1 MTTKSSPGPALRGD
15 APGSGMTGSIGRFV
29 VRRARLVLAVAM
41 VAVVAFGV
49 LGFGAFSKLK
59 TGGFQDPGAE
69 STTAQTLT
77 DQHFGGGVGVVLL
90 VHAETGTVDDAPAR
104 AAGPDAASR
113 LAAVP
118 GVSNVVSY
126 WQTRNPGLRSK
137 DGKYALITGSTR
149 SDRDLSASQLASLQ
163 SHSGQVDVTV
173 GGSAAIGNDII
184 KQVGKSLRIAETIAV
199 PITLALL
206 VFAFGSV
213 VASLL
218 PLAIGLIAILGT
230 FAELFVLGSVT
241 NVAIYAINLTTA
253 LGLALSIDYGL
264 LMVSRFREE
273 LGRGQEPAQAVV
285 RSVQTAGRTIVF
297 SGATVVAALAVL
309 LIFPLYFLRSF
320 AYAGIGVVLI
330 SMASAVVVLPALLA
344 VMGRRVNSGRL
355 PWARNRQ
362 PSTAA
367 PFWGRLAG
375 QAMRRPALIAIPVL
389 AVLVLLALPL
399 RHIQLGTLDDR
410 VLRATTQSRAVGDVL
425 REDFTGNSATALN
438 VVTDGPLDRAALT
451 AYATRLSD
459 LAGVARVESSV
470 ATFDHGKAVPDSANL
485 TLARPT
491 AQRLSVVSAA
501 DPRSDASKNLVR
513 TARGLPGPGGVRAYV
528 GGQTAELIDTT
539 HAIGT
544 RLPLAALLI
553 ALTTFTVL
561 FLFTGSVVQPFRS
574 IVLNAVTLG
583 ATAGLMVWIFQE
595 GHLSGLLHFTAL
607 PLDTSM
613 LMLLFCISFGLTMDY
628 EVIVLS
634 RIKELHDQGFD
645 NRAAVTGGL
654 TRSGR
659 IVTTAAALIAVTFFA
674 NATATVSF
682 LQLFGIGAG
691 FAVIIDATLVRAV
704 LVPACQRLLG
714 RAAWYAPAPLRRLQN
729 RISLGEDHGSPSPGP
744 LPASEADETPLI
756 TR

>member
-1 MTTKSSPGPALRGD
+1 M
-15 APGSGMTGSIGRFV
+15 
-29 VRRARLVLAVAM
+29 VRRARLVLVAAM
-41 VAVVAFGV
+41 LVVVGFGV
-49 LGFGAFSKLK
+49 LGFGAFGKLK
-59 TGGFQDPGAE
+59 TGGFQDPGAQ

-77 DQHFGGGVGVVLL
+77 DQRFGGSVGVVLL

-104 AAGPDAASR
+104 AAGAEAASR

-137 DGKYALITGSTR
+137 DGKYALVLGSTK
-149 SDRDLSASQLASLQ
+149 SDRELSSSELAGLR
-163 SHSGQVDVTV
+163 SHSSQVDVTV
-173 GGSAAIGNDII
+173 GGSAAIGNDIL
-184 KQVGKSLRIAETIAV
+184 KQVGKSLRSAEMIAV
-199 PITLALL
+199 PIILVLL

-213 VASLL
+213 VAALL
-218 PLAIGLIAILGT
+218 PLAIGVIAILGT
-230 FAELFVLGSVT
+230 FAELDVLGSVT

-253 LGLALSIDYGL
+253 LGLALAIDYAL

-273 LGRGQEPAQAVV
+273 LGHGQEPAQAVV

-330 SMASAVVVLPALLA
+330 SMAAAVVVLPALLA
-344 VMGRRVNSGRL
+344 VLGRRVNSGRL
-355 PWARNRQ
+355 PWARNRE

-375 QAMRRPALIAIPVL
+375 QVMRRPALIAIPVL
-389 AVLVLLALPL
+389 AVLMLVALPV
-399 RHIQLGTLDDR
+399 RHVQFGTPDDR
-410 VLRATTQSRAVGDVL
+410 VLPATTQSRAVGDVL

-438 VVTDGPLDRAALT
+438 VVSDGPLGRATLT
-451 AYATRLSD
+451 AYAARLSH
-459 LAGVARVESSV
+459 LAGVARVETSV
-470 ATFDHGKAVPDSANL
+470 ATFIAGKAVPDSADPA
-485 TLARPT
+485 LARPT

-501 DPRSDASKNLVR
+501 DPRSSASKDLVR
-513 TARGLPGPGGVRAYV
+513 TVRDLPGPDGVRVYV

-553 ALTTFTVL
+553 VLTTFIVL
-561 FLFTGSVVQPFRS
+561 FLFTGSVVQPIRS
-574 IVLNAVTLG
+574 LALNGVTLA

-595 GHLSGLLHFTAL
+595 GHLSRLLHFTAL

-613 LMLLFCISFGLTMDY
+613 LVLLFCIAFGLSMDH

-634 RIKELHDQGFD
+634 RIKELHDQGRD
-645 NRAAVTGGL
+645 NRTAVTDGL
-654 TRSGR
+654 THSGR
-659 IVTTAAALIAVTFFA
+659 IVTTAAALVAVTFFA
-674 NATATVSF
+674 FGTATVSF

-691 FAVIIDATLVRAV
+691 FAVIVDATLVRAI
-704 LVPACQRLLG
+704 LVPACQRILG

-729 RISLGEDHGSPSPGP
+729 RIGLTEAGGRAGGGEAQRP
-744 LPASEADETPLI
+744 L
-756 TR
+756 

>member
-1 MTTKSSPGPALRGD
+1 MTTASSRDRARRGN
-15 APGSGMTGSIGRFV
+15 GLGRGMTGSIGSFV
-29 VRRARLVLAVAM
+29 VRRARLVLVAAM
-41 VAVVAFGV
+41 LAVVGFGV
-49 LGFGAFSKLK
+49 LGLGAFGKLK
-59 TGGFQDPGAE
+59 TGGFADPGAE

-77 DQHFGGGVGVVLL
+77 DQRFGGSDGVVLL
-90 VHAETGTVDDAPAR
+90 VHAGAGTVDGEPAR
-104 AAGPDAASR
+104 AAGAEAARR

-126 WQTRNPGLRSK
+126 WQTHDPGLRSK
-137 DGKYALITGSTR
+137 DGTYALILGSTR
-149 SDRDLSASQLASLQ
+149 SDHNLSSSELASLR

-173 GGSAAIGNDII
+173 GGSAAIGNDILG
-184 KQVGKSLRIAETIAV
+184 QVTKSLRIAEGIAV
-199 PITLALL
+199 PIILALL

-213 VASLL
+213 VAALL
-218 PLAIGLIAILGT
+218 PLAIGGIAILGT
-230 FAELFVLGSVT
+230 FAELDVLGSVT

-253 LGLALSIDYGL
+253 LGLALAIDYAL

-273 LGRGQEPAQAVV
+273 LGRGHEPAQAVV

-297 SGATVVAALAVL
+297 SGATVMAALAVL

-330 SMASAVVVLPALLA
+330 SMAAAVVVLPALLA
-344 VMGRRVNSGRL
+344 VLGRRVNSGRL
-355 PWARNRQ
+355 PWARNRE

-375 QAMRRPALIAIPVL
+375 QVMRRPALIAIPVL
-389 AVLVLLALPL
+389 AVLLLVALPL
-399 RHIQLGTLDDR
+399 RHVQFGTPDDR
-410 VLRATTQSRAVGDVL
+410 VLSATTASRAVGDVL

-438 VVTDGPLDRAALT
+438 VVTDGALDRAALT

-459 LAGVARVESSV
+459 LAGVARVETSA
-470 ATFDHGKAVPDSANL
+470 ATFVHGKAVPNSADPA
-485 TLARPT
+485 LARPT
-491 AQRLSVVSAA
+491 AQRLSVVSTA
-501 DPRSDASKNLVR
+501 DPRSNASKDLVR
-513 TARGLPGPGGVRAYV
+513 TVRDLPDPDGVRVYV

-544 RLPLAALLI
+544 RLPLAGLLI
-553 ALTTFTVL
+553 MLTTFIVL
-561 FLFTGSVVQPFRS
+561 FLFTGSVVQPIRALL
-574 IVLNAVTLG
+574 VNAVTLA

-595 GHLSGLLHFTAL
+595 GHLSGPLHFTAL

-613 LMLLFCISFGLTMDY
+613 LVLLFCIAFGLSMDY

-634 RIKELHDQGFD
+634 RIKELHDQGRD
-645 NRAAVTGGL
+645 NRTAVTDGL

-691 FAVIIDATLVRAV
+691 FAVIIDATLVRAI
-704 LVPACQRLLG
+704 LVPACQRILG
-714 RAAWYAPAPLRRLQN
+714 RAAWYAPAPLRRLQV
-729 RISLGEDHGSPSPGP
+729 RIGLAEAHG
-744 LPASEADETPLI
+744 
-756 TR
+756 

>member
-1 MTTKSSPGPALRGD
+1 MTTARSRGPALRGK
-15 APGSGMTGSIGRFV
+15 GLGRESGSIGSFV
-29 VRRARLVLAVAM
+29 VRRARLVLVAAMLAVIG
-41 VAVVAFGV
+41 FGV
-49 LGFGAFSKLK
+49 LGFGAFGKLK

-69 STTAQTLT
+69 STIAQTLT
-77 DQHFGGGVGVVLL
+77 DQRFGGSVGVVLL
-90 VHAETGTVDDAPAR
+90 VHAEAGTVDDAPAR
-104 AAGPDAASR
+104 AAGAEAASR

-137 DGKYALITGSTR
+137 DGTYALVLGSTR
-149 SDRDLSASQLASLQ
+149 SDHNLSSPEVASLR

-173 GGSAAIGNDII
+173 GGDAAIGNDIT
-184 KQVGKSLRIAETIAV
+184 KQVAKSLGIAEGIAV
-199 PITLALL
+199 PIILALL

-213 VASLL
+213 VAALL
-218 PLAIGLIAILGT
+218 PLVTGGIAILGT

-253 LGLALSIDYGL
+253 LGLALSIDYSL

-273 LGRGQEPAQAVV
+273 LGRGQEPARAVV

-309 LIFPLYFLRSF
+309 LIFPQYFLRSF

-330 SMASAVVVLPALLA
+330 SVAAAVVVLPALLA
-344 VMGRRVNSGRL
+344 VLGRRVNSGRL
-355 PWARNRQ
+355 PWARNRE

-375 QAMRRPALIAIPVL
+375 QAMRRPALVAIPVL
-389 AVLVLLALPL
+389 AVLALVALPV
-399 RHIQLGTLDDR
+399 RHVQFGTPDDR
-410 VLRATTQSRAVGDVL
+410 VLPATTQSRTVGDVL
-425 REDFTGNSATALN
+425 REDFTGDSATALN
-438 VVTDGPLDRAALT
+438 VITDGPLGRAPLT
-451 AYATRLSD
+451 AYATRLSG
-459 LAGVARVESSV
+459 LAGVARVETSV
-470 ATFDHGKAVPDSANL
+470 ATFVHGQAVPNSADP

-501 DPRSDASKNLVR
+501 DPRSNASKDLVR
-513 TARGLPGPGGVRAYV
+513 TVRDLPGPDGVRVYV

-544 RLPLAALLI
+544 RLPLAGLLI
-553 ALTTFTVL
+553 VLTTFIVL
-561 FLFTGSVVQPFRS
+561 FLFTGSVVQPIRS
-574 IVLNAVTLG
+574 LVLNAVTLA

-613 LMLLFCISFGLTMDY
+613 LVLLFCIAFGLSMDY

-634 RIKELHDQGFD
+634 RIKELHDQGLD
-645 NRAAVTGGL
+645 NRTAVTEGL

-659 IVTTAAALIAVTFFA
+659 IVTTAAALIAVSFFA
-674 NATATVSF
+674 FGTATVSF

-704 LVPACQRLLG
+704 LVPAFLRILG
-714 RAAWYAPAPLRRLQN
+714 RAAWYAPAPLRRLQA
-729 RISLGEDHGSPSPGP
+729 RIGLTETHG
-744 LPASEADETPLI
+744 
-756 TR
+756 

>member
-1 MTTKSSPGPALRGD
+1 
-15 APGSGMTGSIGRFV
+15 V
-29 VRRARLVLAVAM
+29 VRRARLVLVVAM
-41 VAVVAFGV
+41 LAVVGFGV
-49 LGFGAFSKLK
+49 LGIGAFGKLK

-69 STTAQTLT
+69 STIAQTLT
-77 DQHFGGGVGVVLL
+77 DQRFGGSEGVVLL
-90 VHAETGTVDDAPAR
+90 VHAEAGTVDDAPAR
-104 AAGPDAASR
+104 AAGAEAASR

-126 WQTRNPGLRSK
+126 WQTRDPGLRSK
-137 DGKYALITGSTR
+137 DGRYALVLGSTR
-149 SDRDLSASQLASLQ
+149 SDLNLSSSELASLR
-163 SHSGQVDVTV
+163 SRSRQVEVTV
-173 GGSAAIGNDII
+173 GGSAAIGNDIT
-184 KQVGKSLRIAETIAV
+184 KQVGKSLAIAEGIAV
-199 PITLALL
+199 PIILTLL

-213 VASLL
+213 VAALL
-218 PLAIGLIAILGT
+218 PLAIGGIAILGT

-241 NVAIYAINLTTA
+241 SVAIYAINLTTA
-253 LGLALSIDYGL
+253 LGLALAIDYSL

-273 LGRGQEPAQAVV
+273 LGRGQEPALAVE

-309 LIFPLYFLRSF
+309 LIFPMYFLRSF

-330 SMASAVVVLPALLA
+330 SMAAAVVVLPALLA
-344 VMGRRVNSGRL
+344 VLGRRVNAGRL
-355 PWARNRQ
+355 PWARDRE

-389 AVLVLLALPL
+389 ALLMLVALPL
-399 RHIQLGTLDDR
+399 RHVQFGTPDDR
-410 VLRATTQSRAVGDVL
+410 VLPATAQSRAVGDVL
-425 REDFTGNSATALN
+425 RGDFTGDSSTALN
-438 VVTDGPLDRAALT
+438 VVTDGPLGRAALT

-459 LAGVARVESSV
+459 LAGVARVEASL
-470 ATFDHGKAVPDSANL
+470 ATFVHGKAVPNSADP
-485 TLARPT
+485 TLARAGGSGA

-501 DPRSDASKNLVR
+501 DPRSNASKDLVR
-513 TARGLPGPGGVRAYV
+513 TVRGLPGPGGVRVYV
-528 GGQTAELIDTT
+528 GGDTAELIDTT

-544 RLPLAALLI
+544 RLPLAALLVM
-553 ALTTFTVL
+553 LTTFIVL
-561 FLFTGSVVQPFRS
+561 FLFTGSVVQPIRS
-574 IVLNAVTLG
+574 LVLNAVTLA

-613 LMLLFCISFGLTMDY
+613 LVLLFCIAFGLSMDY

-634 RIKELHDQGFD
+634 RIKELHDRGLD
-645 NRAAVTGGL
+645 NRTAVTEGL

-659 IVTTAAALIAVTFFA
+659 IVTTAAALMAVSFFA
-674 NATATVSF
+674 FATATVSF

-704 LVPACQRLLG
+704 LVPAAQRILG
-714 RAAWYAPAPLRRLQN
+714 RGAWYAPAPLRRLQTG
-729 RISLGEDHGSPSPGP
+729 IGL
-744 LPASEADETPLI
+744 AET
-756 TR
+756 RG

>member
-1 MTTKSSPGPALRGD
+1 MPS
-15 APGSGMTGSIGRFV
+15 
-29 VRRARLVLAVAM
+29 
-41 VAVVAFGV
+41 
-49 LGFGAFSKLK
+49 
-59 TGGFQDPGAE
+59 

-77 DQHFGGGVGVVLL
+77 DQRFGGSDGVVLL
-90 VHAETGTVDDAPAR
+90 VHAEAGTVDGAPAR
-104 AAGPDAASR
+104 AAAAEAASR

-126 WQTRNPGLRSK
+126 WQTRNPGLRSNN
-137 DGKYALITGSTR
+137 GKYALILGSTK
-149 SDRDLSASQLASLQ
+149 SDRDLSSSELASLR
-163 SHSGQVDVTV
+163 SHSRQVDVTV
-173 GGSAAIGNDII
+173 GGSAAIGNDIL
-184 KQVGKSLRIAETIAV
+184 KQVGKSLRSAEVIAV
-199 PITLALL
+199 PIILALL

-213 VASLL
+213 VAALL
-218 PLAIGLIAILGT
+218 PLAIGVIAILGT
-230 FAELFVLGSVT
+230 FAELDVLGSVT

-253 LGLALSIDYGL
+253 LGLALAIDYGL

-297 SGATVVAALAVL
+297 SGVTVMAALAVL

-330 SMASAVVVLPALLA
+330 SMAAAVVVLPALLA
-344 VMGRRVNSGRL
+344 VLGRRVNSGRL
-355 PWARNRQ
+355 PWARDRE

-375 QAMRRPALIAIPVL
+375 QVMRRPALLAIPVL
-389 AVLVLLALPL
+389 AVLMLLALPL
-399 RHIQLGTLDDR
+399 RHAQLGTPDDR
-410 VLRATTQSRAVGDVL
+410 VLPATTQSRAVGDVL

-438 VVTDGPLDRAALT
+438 IVTDGPLDRTALT
-451 AYATRLSD
+451 AYATRLSG
-459 LAGVARVESSV
+459 LAGVARVEASV
-470 ATFDHGKAVPDSANL
+470 ATFVHGKAVPNSADP

-501 DPRSDASKNLVR
+501 DPRSNASKDLVR
-513 TARGLPGPGGVRAYV
+513 TVRGLPGPDGVRVYV

-544 RLPLAALLI
+544 RLPWAGLLI
-553 ALTTFTVL
+553 ALTTFLVL
-561 FLFTGSVVQPFRS
+561 FLFTGSVVQPIRALVFS
-574 IVLNAVTLG
+574 AVTLA
-583 ATAGLMVWIFQE
+583 ATGGLLVWIFQE
-595 GHLSGLLHFTAL
+595 GHLSGPLHFTAL

-613 LMLLFCISFGLTMDY
+613 LVLLFCIAFGLSMDY

-634 RIKELHDQGFD
+634 RIKELHDQGRD
-645 NRAAVTGGL
+645 NRTAVTDGL
-654 TRSGR
+654 AHSGR

-691 FAVIIDATLVRAV
+691 FAVLIDATLVRAV
-704 LVPACQRLLG
+704 LGPACQRMLG
-714 RAAWYAPAPLRRLQN
+714 RAAWYAPAPLRRLQT
-729 RISLGEDHGSPSPGP
+729 RIGL
-744 LPASEADETPLI
+744 AEA
-756 TR
+756 RG